1 MAERNTEAAKCFEQG
16 HSKPG
21 APAEKGRTGTCVR
34 RTPNAGRPS
43 IDAERRTSA
52 PGRRLPA
59 ARCQGRT
66 IESIESIESIKAHTL
81 ASLQSIREAAKRND
95 TKSMRVLAKEV
106 VRSRQAVVRMLESR
120 GALHALDLQMSES
133 LRNYRLSKTVES
145 SGQMMKEMNKLM
157 RIDRY
162 KETIQ
167 AMQREMFTAGML
179 SGEVNEGMD
188 GLVDT
193 EDVEEETEEKV
204 QEVLDQ
210 ICGETLAQ
218 AADATVPTSRVE
230 GGKEAVDEL
239 EDDRELMRALAAGEI

>member
-1 MAERNTEAAKCFEQG
+1 
-16 HSKPG
+16 
-21 APAEKGRTGTCVR
+21 V
-34 RTPNAGRPS
+34 RTPDAGRPS
-43 IDAERRTSA
+43 VDAERRTSA

-66 IESIESIESIKAHTL
+66 IESIESIKAHTL

>member
-1 MAERNTEAAKCFEQG
+1 M
-16 HSKPG
+16 
-21 APAEKGRTGTCVR
+21 
-34 RTPNAGRPS
+34 RTPYAGRPS
-43 IDAERRTSA
+43 VDAERRTSA

-145 SGQMMKEMNKLM
+145 SGQMMKEMNKL
-157 RIDRY
+157 
-162 KETIQ
+162 
-167 AMQREMFTAGML
+167 
-179 SGEVNEGMD
+179 
-188 GLVDT
+188 
-193 EDVEEETEEKV
+193 
-204 QEVLDQ
+204 
-210 ICGETLAQ
+210 
-218 AADATVPTSRVE
+218 
-230 GGKEAVDEL
+230 
-239 EDDRELMRALAAGEI
+239 